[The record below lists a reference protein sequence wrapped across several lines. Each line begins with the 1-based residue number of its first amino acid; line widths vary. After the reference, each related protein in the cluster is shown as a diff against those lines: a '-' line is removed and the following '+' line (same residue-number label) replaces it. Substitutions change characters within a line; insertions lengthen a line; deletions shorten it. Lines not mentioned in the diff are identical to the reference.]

1 MNSENFYSQLRLL
14 DNFRD
19 ITEPENFVD
28 VPDDWYIVV
37 TDIRGSTKAI
47 EAGKYKE
54 VNLLGA
60 CSIVAVLNAVG
71 KIEIPFV
78 FGGDGASLLI
88 SPSLLPAAKIALLA
102 TQQMANTEFDM
113 DLRVGAVPVKVAVAA
128 NYPVKIAKF
137 KVSENYSQAVFIG
150 GGLTRA
156 AELIKDPV
164 AGNIYTFKN
173 KNYGIA
179 ATADFSGLEC
189 RWQDIPSKYGEI
201 VTLLVMVREE
211 FGQHNY
217 QFYKKVIEK
226 IEYIY
231 GKEDC
236 LNPVDRENL
245 KLTLNSIN
253 LVKETLVMASNANWL
268 ERQLYLSKIQLETAL
283 GSLLMNLKVKTEEL
297 DWGVYKDIA
306 IAATDYRKFDDMLRM
321 VISGN
326 AWQRSQLTEYL
337 EQNYG
342 EGTLVYGLHVA
353 DRALMTCLVFERN
366 GQQVHF
372 IDGADGGYALA
383 AKDMKQRMIKQLI
396 VDS

>member
-1 MNSENFYSQLRLL
+1 MNSENFYSALPLL
-14 DNFRD
+14 DNFLK
-19 ITEPENFVD
+19 ITDLGNFVD

-60 CSIVAVLNAVG
+60 CSIAAVLNVAG
-71 KIEIPFV
+71 KIEIPFI
-78 FGGDGASLLI
+78 FGGDGASLLMG
-88 SPSLLPAAKIALLA
+88 PSLLPAAKIALLA
-102 TQQMANTEFDM
+102 TQQMAKTEFDM
-113 DLRVGAVPVKVAVAA
+113 DLRVGAVPVKVVVAA

-156 AELIKDPV
+156 TELIKDPA
-164 AGNIYTFKN
+164 AGNIYSIKN
-173 KNYGIA
+173 QGVSE
-179 ATADFSGLEC
+179 TADFSGLEC

-201 VTLLVMVREE
+201 VTLLVMVRSD
-211 FGQHNY
+211 FDRQSHL
-217 QFYKKVIEK
+217 FYRNILEK

-236 LNPVDRENL
+236 LNPINGKNL
-245 KLTLNSIN
+245 NLTLNSKKLI
-253 LVKETLVMASNANWL
+253 KEIQVRASNASWL
-268 ERQLYLSKIQLETAL
+268 DRQIDLSKIQLETAL

-326 AWQRSQLTEYL
+326 GWQRKKLTVYL
-337 EQNYG
+337 EKNYR
-342 EGTLVYGLHVA
+342 EGKLVYGLHVA

-366 GQQVHF
+366 GRQVHF
-372 IDGADGGYALA
+372 IDGADGGYTLA
-383 AKDMKQRMIKQLI
+383 AKDMKQKMQ
-396 VDS
+396 D

>member
-1 MNSENFYSQLRLL
+1 MNSENFYSELPLL
-14 DNFRD
+14 NNFRD
-19 ITEPENFVD
+19 ITDLGNFVD
-28 VPDDWYIVV
+28 VPDDWYIIV

-60 CSIVAVLNAVG
+60 CSIVAVLNIAG

-78 FGGDGASLLI
+78 FGGDGATLLVGR
-88 SPSLLPAAKIALLA
+88 SLLPAAKIALLA
-102 TQQMANTEFDM
+102 TQQLAKAEFDL
-113 DLRVGAVPVKVAVAA
+113 DLRVGAVPIKVVTAA

-137 KVSENYSQAVFIG
+137 KVSDNYSQAVFIG

-156 AELIKDPV
+156 TELIKDPA
-164 AGNIYTFKN
+164 AGNIYSIKN
-173 KNYGIA
+173 NGIA

-201 VTLLVMVREE
+201 VTLLVMVRED
-211 FGQHNY
+211 FGQQNHQLYRN
-217 QFYKKVIEK
+217 ILEK

-231 GKEDC
+231 GKEDS
-236 LNPVDRENL
+236 LNPIYSQNL
-245 KLTLNSIN
+245 KLTLNSAKLI
-253 LVKETLVMASNANWL
+253 KETLVRASNCSWL
-268 ERQLYLSKIQLETAL
+268 DRQMYLSKIQLETAL

-326 AWQRSQLTEYL
+326 GWQRSKLTEYL
-337 EQNYG
+337 EQNYR
-342 EGTLVYGLHVA
+342 EGKLVYGLHVTN
-353 DRALMTCLVFERN
+353 RALMTCLVFERS

-383 AKDMKQRMIKQLI
+383 AKDMKQRMMN
-396 VDS
+396 DE

>member
-1 MNSENFYSQLRLL
+1 MNSETFYSELPLL
-14 DNFRD
+14 DNFIK
-19 ITEPENFVD
+19 ITDLGNFVD

-60 CSIVAVLNAVG
+60 CSIVAVLNVAG
-71 KIEIPFV
+71 KTEIPFV

-88 SPSLLPAAKIALLA
+88 RPSLLPAASIALLA
-102 TQQMANTEFDM
+102 TQQMAKTEFNM
-113 DLRVGAVPVKVAVAA
+113 DLRVGAVPVKVVVSA
-128 NYPVKIAKF
+128 NFPVKIAKF

-156 AELIKDPV
+156 TELIKDPV
-164 AGNIYTFKN
+164 AGNIYSIKN
-173 KNYGIA
+173 NGVSP
-179 ATADFSGLEC
+179 TADFSGLEC

-201 VTLLVMVREE
+201 VTLLVMVRED
-211 FGQHNY
+211 FGQQSH
-217 QFYKKVIEK
+217 QFYRKIIKK

-231 GKEDC
+231 GKENS
-236 LNPVDRENL
+236 LNPIARENL
-245 KLTLNSIN
+245 KLTLNSAKLI
-253 LVKETLVMASNANWL
+253 KETLVRGSNASWL
-268 ERQLYLSKIQLETAL
+268 DRQMYLSKIQLETAV
-283 GSLLMNLKVKTEEL
+283 GSVLMNLKVKTEEL

-326 AWQRSQLTEYL
+326 EWRRKKLTAYL
-337 EQNYG
+337 EKNYR
-342 EGTLVYGLHVA
+342 EGKLVYGLHVT

-383 AKDMKQRMIKQLI
+383 AKDMKQRMIKQLT

>member
-1 MNSENFYSQLRLL
+1 MNSENFYSELPLL
-14 DNFRD
+14 NNFRD
-19 ITEPENFVD
+19 ITDLGNFVD
-28 VPDDWYIVV
+28 VPDDWYIIV

-60 CSIVAVLNAVG
+60 CSIVAVLNVAAP
-71 KIEIPFV
+71 IEIPFV

-88 SPSLLPAAKIALLA
+88 CPQLLPAAKIALLA
-102 TQQMANTEFDM
+102 TQQMAKNEFDM

-137 KVSENYSQAVFIG
+137 KVSDNYSQAVFLG

-173 KNYGIA
+173 NGIA

-201 VTLLVMVREE
+201 VTLLVMVRED
-211 FGQHNY
+211 FGQQNHQLYRN
-217 QFYKKVIEK
+217 ILEK

-231 GKEDC
+231 GKEDS
-236 LNPVDRENL
+236 LNPIYSQNL
-245 KLTLNSIN
+245 KLTLNSAKLI
-253 LVKETLVMASNANWL
+253 KETLVRASNCSWL
-268 ERQLYLSKIQLETAL
+268 DRQMYLSKIQLETAL

-326 AWQRSQLTEYL
+326 GWQRSKLTEYL
-337 EQNYG
+337 EQNYR
-342 EGTLVYGLHVA
+342 EGKLVYGLHVTN
-353 DRALMTCLVFERN
+353 RALMTCLVFERS

-383 AKDMKQRMIKQLI
+383 AKDMKQRMMN
-396 VDS
+396 DE

>member
-1 MNSENFYSQLRLL
+1 MNSENFYSELPLL
-14 DNFRD
+14 NNFRD
-19 ITEPENFVD
+19 ITDLGNFVD
-28 VPDDWYIVV
+28 VPDDWYIIV

-60 CSIVAVLNAVG
+60 CSIVAVLNIAG

-78 FGGDGASLLI
+78 FGGDGASMLMG
-88 SPSLLPAAKIALLA
+88 PQLLPAAKIALLA
-102 TQQMANTEFDM
+102 TQQMAKNEFDM

-137 KVSENYSQAVFIG
+137 KVSDNYSQAVFIG

-173 KNYGIA
+173 NGIA

-201 VTLLVMVREE
+201 VTLLVMVRED
-211 FGQHNY
+211 FGQQNHQLYRN
-217 QFYKKVIEK
+217 ILEK

-231 GKEDC
+231 GKEDS
-236 LNPVDRENL
+236 LNPIYSQNL
-245 KLTLNSIN
+245 KLTLNSAKLI
-253 LVKETLVMASNANWL
+253 KETLVRASNCSWL
-268 ERQLYLSKIQLETAL
+268 DRQMYLSKIQLETAL

-326 AWQRSQLTEYL
+326 GWQRSKLTEYL
-337 EQNYG
+337 EQNYR
-342 EGTLVYGLHVA
+342 EGKLVYGLHVTN
-353 DRALMTCLVFERN
+353 RALMTCLVFERS

-383 AKDMKQRMIKQLI
+383 AKDMKQRMMN
-396 VDS
+396 DE

>member
-1 MNSENFYSQLRLL
+1 MNSENFYSQLPLL
-14 DNFRD
+14 DNFLK
-19 ITEPENFVD
+19 ITDLGNFVD

-60 CSIVAVLNAVG
+60 CSIVAVLNAAG
-71 KIEIPFV
+71 ETEIPFV
-78 FGGDGASLLI
+78 FGGDGASLLMG
-88 SPSLLPAAKIALLA
+88 PSLLPAAQKALLA
-102 TQQMANTEFDM
+102 TQQLAKREFDM
-113 DLRVGAVPVKVAVAA
+113 DLRIGVVPVKVVVAA

-156 AELIKDPV
+156 TELIKDPV
-164 AGNIYTFKN
+164 AGNIYSIKN
-173 KNYGIA
+173 KGVSPK
-179 ATADFSGLEC
+179 ADFSGLEC

-201 VTLLVMVREE
+201 VTLLVMVRSD
-211 FGQHNY
+211 FDPQSH
-217 QFYKKVIEK
+217 QFYRNILRK
-226 IEYIY
+226 IQYIY
-231 GKEDC
+231 GKENS
-236 LNPVDRENL
+236 LNPIDRKNL
-245 KLTLNSIN
+245 KLTLNSAKLI
-253 LVKETLVMASNANWL
+253 KETLVRASSASWL
-268 ERQLYLSKIQLETAL
+268 DRQLYLSKIQLETAL

-326 AWQRSQLTEYL
+326 EWRRKKLTGYL
-337 EQNYG
+337 EKNYR
-342 EGTLVYGLHVA
+342 EGKLVYGLHVS
-353 DRALMTCLVFERN
+353 DRALMTCLVFERG

-372 IDGADGGYALA
+372 VDGADGGYALA
-383 AKDMKQRMIKQLI
+383 AKDMKQRMNE
-396 VDS
+396 

>member
-1 MNSENFYSQLRLL
+1 MNSENFYTELRLL
-14 DNFRD
+14 DNFID
-19 ITEPENFVD
+19 ITDLQNFVD
-28 VPDDWYIVV
+28 VPDDWYIVI

-60 CSIVAVLNAVG
+60 CSIAAVLNVAG
-71 KIEIPFV
+71 KIEIPFI
-78 FGGDGASLLI
+78 FGGDGASLLMG
-88 SPSLLPAAKIALLA
+88 PSLLPAAQTALLA
-102 TQQMANTEFDM
+102 TKQMAETEFDM
-113 DLRVGAVPVKVAVAA
+113 DLRVGAVPVKVVVTA
-128 NYPVKIAKF
+128 NYSVKIAKF
-137 KVSENYSQAVFIG
+137 KVSENYSQAILIG

-156 AELIKDPV
+156 TELIKDPA
-164 AGNIYTFKN
+164 AGNIYSIKN
-173 KNYGIA
+173 NGIS

-201 VTLLVMVREE
+201 VTLLVMVRSDFAQES
-211 FGQHNY
+211 NLIY
-217 QFYKKVIEK
+217 RKVLKI

-231 GKEDC
+231 GKEDY
-236 LNPVDRENL
+236 LNPIDRQNL
-245 KLTLNSIN
+245 KLTLNSAKLI
-253 LVKETLVMASNANWL
+253 KETLVRASGCSWL
-268 ERQLYLSKIQLETAL
+268 DRQLYLSKIQLETAL
-283 GSLLMNLKVKTEEL
+283 GSLLMNLEVKTEEL

-326 AWQRSQLTEYL
+326 GWQRKNLTGYL
-337 EQNYG
+337 EKNYR
-342 EGTLVYGLHVA
+342 EGKLVYGLHVA

-383 AKDMKQRMIKQLI
+383 AKDMKQRMNQ
-396 VDS
+396 

>member
-1 MNSENFYSQLRLL
+1 MNYENFYSQLRLL

-28 VPDDWYIVV
+28 VPDDWYIIV

-47 EAGKYKE
+47 EAGRYKD

-60 CSIVAVLNAVG
+60 ASIVAVLNIAD

-78 FGGDGASLLI
+78 FGGDGATLLVG
-88 SPSLLPAAKIALLA
+88 PSLLPAASIALLA
-102 TQQMANTEFDM
+102 TQQMAKTEFDL
-113 DLRVGAVPVKVAVAA
+113 DLRVGAVPVKVVVAA

-156 AELIKDPV
+156 AELVKDPV
-164 AGNIYTFKN
+164 ADNIYTFKN
-173 KNYGIA
+173 NGVSP
-179 ATADFSGLEC
+179 TADFSGLEC

-201 VTLLVMVREE
+201 VTLLVMVRED
-211 FGQHNY
+211 FGQLNHQLYRN
-217 QFYKKVIEK
+217 ILEK

-231 GKEDC
+231 GKEDS
-236 LNPVDRENL
+236 LNPIDSQNL
-245 KLTLNSIN
+245 KLTLNSAKLI
-253 LVKETLVMASNANWL
+253 KETLVRASNCSWL
-268 ERQLYLSKIQLETAL
+268 DRQMYLSKIQLETAL

-326 AWQRSQLTEYL
+326 GWQRSKLTEYL
-337 EQNYG
+337 ERNYR
-342 EGTLVYGLHVA
+342 EGKLVYGLHVTN
-353 DRALMTCLVFERN
+353 RALMTCLVFERN

-372 IDGADGGYALA
+372 IDGADGGYTLA
-383 AKDMKQRMIKQLI
+383 AKDMKQRMMN
-396 VDS
+396 DE

>member
-1 MNSENFYSQLRLL
+1 MNSENFYSELPLL
-14 DNFRD
+14 NNFRD
-19 ITEPENFVD
+19 ITDLGNFVD
-28 VPDDWYIVV
+28 VPDDWYIIV

-60 CSIVAVLNAVG
+60 CSIVAVLNIAG

-78 FGGDGASLLI
+78 FGGDGATLLVGR
-88 SPSLLPAAKIALLA
+88 SLLPAAKIALLA
-102 TQQMANTEFDM
+102 TQQLAKAEFDL
-113 DLRVGAVPVKVAVAA
+113 DLRVGAVPIKVVVAA

-137 KVSENYSQAVFIG
+137 KVSENYSQAVFLG

-156 AELIKDPV
+156 TELIKDPA
-164 AGNIYTFKN
+164 AGNIYSIKN
-173 KNYGIA
+173 NGVPP
-179 ATADFSGLEC
+179 TADFSGLEC

-201 VTLLVMVREE
+201 VTLLVMVREDL
-211 FGQHNY
+211 GQQNH
-217 QFYKKVIEK
+217 QFYRNILEK

-231 GKEDC
+231 GKEDS
-236 LNPVDRENL
+236 LNPIDSQNL
-245 KLTLNSIN
+245 KLTLNSAKLI
-253 LVKETLVMASNANWL
+253 KETLVRASNCSWL
-268 ERQLYLSKIQLETAL
+268 DRQMYLSKIQLETAL

-326 AWQRSQLTEYL
+326 GWQRSKLTEYL
-337 EQNYG
+337 EQNYR
-342 EGTLVYGLHVA
+342 EGKLVYGLHVTN
-353 DRALMTCLVFERN
+353 RALMTCLVFERS

-383 AKDMKQRMIKQLI
+383 AKDMKQRMMN
-396 VDS
+396 DE